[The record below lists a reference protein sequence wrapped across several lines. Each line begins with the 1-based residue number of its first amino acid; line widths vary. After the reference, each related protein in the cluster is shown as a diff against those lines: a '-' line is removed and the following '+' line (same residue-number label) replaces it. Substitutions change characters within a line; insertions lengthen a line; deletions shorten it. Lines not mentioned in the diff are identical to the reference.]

1 MKKYSVFLQGLL
13 LLFFLSSGN
22 LFSYAQVTTTPKLLQ
37 KGAASLNLEKDYYFL
52 SQSRFSADIPAPSQF
67 FNRQIGHS
75 HTRYDQLLDYFRLL
89 ERISDRV
96 KVDTIGYTWEGRPLI
111 VLKVSSP
118 ENIRNSEQIR
128 DQHIKNVK
136 LAKDNLAVNN
146 KQQTGLIFLGFS
158 VHGNETSAAE
168 ASILTAYYLAASEDP
183 KVLDQLSKAIF
194 FIDPVRNPD
203 GYDRYVNWVN
213 ANTSF
218 PPNGNPLDREHNEV
232 WPGGR
237 TNHYWFDL
245 NRDWI
250 NQVHPESKAR
260 VHYFQHWLPH
270 FQGDFHEMGAS
281 SSFFFEPTKSDAQE
295 SPLVP
300 KSTYA
305 LNYKFANYYAQTLD
319 EIGSFYFTKEQFD
332 NINPTYG
339 STYPDHV
346 GSLGILFEQ
355 ASPRGLFQVTNNGDL
370 TYPFAIRN
378 HFRIALASI
387 NAAIDHRV
395 ELQENQLNFFRSAFE
410 LASKDPIKAYI
421 VDLKYNNRTG
431 NHFKELLTQH
441 QIQFID
447 NKRDIKVDGKDF
459 EKGSSI
465 LIPTAQANYRLV
477 KVIFD
482 ETKVYVDS
490 VFYDGSGNF
499 IAYLYGFPYAGVK
512 QELDKKETDH
522 TVDPTISAST
532 LIKSNYAYLVDWRQD
547 GAPWLLSQLLQQN
560 ILVKSSTSP
569 FEVVNLGQALT
580 FDYGSLLIPVN
591 GQTIS
596 ADELFALLQ
605 DLNKRG
611 NLNITASSTGYSAKG
626 IDFGSSA
633 FKALRSQNTLLLT
646 GNGISAYEA
655 GEVWYAF
662 ERQLEQPILRLNIE
676 QFNRVN
682 LEEYQVL
689 VLVSGEYSALH
700 ISAVERIQ
708 NWVRNGGT
716 LIALGR
722 AGQWLANQKIANFK
736 FLDERVGDKD
746 SKLKKAKKRF
756 EYASAQS
763 REGTK
768 RIGGTYFNTEID
780 RTHPIGYGY
789 TQKYKAVYRSHN
801 IFIELGDQP
810 YNNVSVYSKSPLLNG
825 YASIDNQ
832 KKLEGT
838 ASIIVENSGN
848 GRIVYFVDDPLFRG
862 ISFGNARSFFNAVL
876 LGQMLQS
883 GVRR

>member
-136 LAKDNLAVNN
+136 LAKDNLPVNN

-490 VFYDGSGNF
+490 VFYDGSGNS

-569 FEVVNLGQALT
+569 FEVINQGQAFT

-646 GNGISAYEA
+646 GNGLSAYEA

-700 ISAVERIQ
+700 VSAVERIQ

-736 FLDERVGDKD
+736 FLDERVEEKD
-746 SKLKKAKKRF
+746 NKLKKAKERF

-780 RTHPIGYGY
+780 LTHPIGYGY
-789 TQKYKAVYRSHN
+789 TQKNKAVYRSHN

>member
-13 LLFFLSSGN
+13 LLFFLGSGN

-52 SQSRFSADIPAPSQF
+52 SKSRFSADIPAPSQF

-75 HTRYDQLLDYFRLL
+75 HTRYDQLLEYFKVL
-89 ERISDRV
+89 ERRSDRV

-128 DQHIKNVK
+128 DQHIKNVN
-136 LAKDNLAVNN
+136 LAKDNLPVNN

-183 KVLDQLSKAIF
+183 KVVDQLSKAIF

-300 KSTYA
+300 KSTYS
-305 LNYKFANYYAQTLD
+305 LNYKFANYYAKTLD

-387 NAAIDHRV
+387 NATIDHRV

-421 VDLKYNNRTG
+421 VDLKYNNLTG

-490 VFYDGSGNF
+490 VFYGGSGNS

-522 TVDPTISAST
+522 TFDPTISAST

-547 GAPWLLSQLLQQN
+547 GAPWLLSQLLQHN

-569 FEVVNLGQALT
+569 FEVVNQGQALT

-611 NLNITASSTGYSAKG
+611 NLNIAASSTGYSAKG

-646 GNGISAYEA
+646 GNGLSAYEA

-689 VLVSGEYSALH
+689 VLVSGEYQALH
-700 ISAVERIQ
+700 VSAVERIQ

-716 LIALGR
+716 LIAIGR

-736 FLDERVGDKD
+736 FLDERVEEKD
-746 SKLKKAKKRF
+746 SKLKKAKERF

-789 TQKYKAVYRSHN
+789 TQKNKAVYRSHN

-838 ASIIVENSGN
+838 ASIMVENSGN
-848 GRIVYFVDDPLFRG
+848 GRVVYFVDDPLFRG

-876 LGQMLQS
+876 LGQLLQS

>member
-13 LLFFLSSGN
+13 LLFFLGSGN

-37 KGAASLNLEKDYYFL
+37 KGAGYLNLEKDYYFL

-136 LAKDNLAVNN
+136 LAKDNLPVNN

-421 VDLKYNNRTG
+421 VDLKYNNRTA

-490 VFYDGSGNF
+490 VFYDGSGNS

-512 QELDKKETDH
+512 QELAKKETDH
-522 TVDPTISAST
+522 TVDPTISAPA

-569 FEVVNLGQALT
+569 FQVVNQGQALT

-646 GNGISAYEA
+646 GNGLSAYEA

-700 ISAVERIQ
+700 VSAVERIQ

-736 FLDERVGDKD
+736 FLDGRVEEKD
-746 SKLKKAKKRF
+746 NKLKKAKERF
-756 EYASAQS
+756 DYASAQT

-789 TQKYKAVYRSHN
+789 TQKNKAVYRSHN

>member
-168 ASILTAYYLAASEDP
+168 PSILTAYYLAASEDP

-270 FQGDFHEMGAS
+270 FQGDFHEMGSS

-387 NAAIDHRV
+387 NASIDHRV

-490 VFYDGSGNF
+490 VFYDGSGNS

-716 LIALGR
+716 LIALAR

-746 SKLKKAKKRF
+746 SKLKKAKERF

>member
-1 MKKYSVFLQGLL
+1 M
-13 LLFFLSSGN
+13 
-22 LFSYAQVTTTPKLLQ
+22 
-37 KGAASLNLEKDYYFL
+37 
-52 SQSRFSADIPAPSQF
+52 
-67 FNRQIGHS
+67 
-75 HTRYDQLLDYFRLL
+75 LDYFRLL

-118 ENIRNSEQIR
+118 KNIRNSEQIR
-128 DQHIKNVK
+128 DQHIQNVK
-136 LAKDNLAVNN
+136 LAKDNLPVNN

-168 ASILTAYYLAASEDP
+168 ASILIAYYLAASEDP
-183 KVLDQLSKAIF
+183 KVVDQLSKAIF

-260 VHYFQHWLPH
+260 VHYFQHWLPQ

-305 LNYKFANYYAQTLD
+305 LNYKFADYYAQTLD

-387 NAAIDHRV
+387 NAAIDHRD
-395 ELQENQLNFFRSAFE
+395 ELQENQLDFFRSAFE

-421 VDLKYNNRTG
+421 VDLKYNNRTA

-490 VFYDGSGNF
+490 VFYDGSGNS

-512 QELDKKETDH
+512 QEL
-522 TVDPTISAST
+522 
-532 LIKSNYAYLVDWRQD
+532 
-547 GAPWLLSQLLQQN
+547 
-560 ILVKSSTSP
+560 
-569 FEVVNLGQALT
+569 
-580 FDYGSLLIPVN
+580 
-591 GQTIS
+591 
-596 ADELFALLQ
+596 
-605 DLNKRG
+605 
-611 NLNITASSTGYSAKG
+611 
-626 IDFGSSA
+626 
-633 FKALRSQNTLLLT
+633 
-646 GNGISAYEA
+646 
-655 GEVWYAF
+655 
-662 ERQLEQPILRLNIE
+662 
-676 QFNRVN
+676 
-682 LEEYQVL
+682 
-689 VLVSGEYSALH
+689 
-700 ISAVERIQ
+700 
-708 NWVRNGGT
+708 
-716 LIALGR
+716 
-722 AGQWLANQKIANFK
+722 
-736 FLDERVGDKD
+736 
-746 SKLKKAKKRF
+746 AKKRLIILL
-756 EYASAQS
+756 
-763 REGTK
+763 T
-768 RIGGTYFNTEID
+768 
-780 RTHPIGYGY
+780 
-789 TQKYKAVYRSHN
+789 
-801 IFIELGDQP
+801 QP
-810 YNNVSVYSKSPLLNG
+810 YLHPH
-825 YASIDNQ
+825 
-832 KKLEGT
+832 
-838 ASIIVENSGN
+838 
-848 GRIVYFVDDPLFRG
+848 
-862 ISFGNARSFFNAVL
+862 
-876 LGQMLQS
+876 
-883 GVRR
+883 

>member
-447 NKRDIKVDGKDF
+447 NKRDIKVNGKDF

-490 VFYDGSGNF
+490 VFYDGSGNSV
-499 IAYLYGFPYAGVK
+499 AYLYGFPYAGVK

-689 VLVSGEYSALH
+689 VLVSGEYSTLH

-746 SKLKKAKKRF
+746 SKLKKAKERF

>member
-37 KGAASLNLEKDYYFL
+37 KGTASLNLEKDYYFL

-490 VFYDGSGNF
+490 VFYDGSGNS

-569 FEVVNLGQALT
+569 FEVVNQGQALT

-746 SKLKKAKKRF
+746 SKLKKAKERF

-876 LGQMLQS
+876 LGQILQS